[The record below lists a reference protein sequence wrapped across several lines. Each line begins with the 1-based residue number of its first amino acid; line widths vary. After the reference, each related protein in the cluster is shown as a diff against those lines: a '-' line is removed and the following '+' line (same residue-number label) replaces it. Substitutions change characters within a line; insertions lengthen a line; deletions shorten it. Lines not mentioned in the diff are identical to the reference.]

1 MKYKID
7 HDYHIHSCLSPCS
20 GDPNQTPERIL
31 REARESGFTSICIT
45 DHFWDSAVV
54 SQIDKPGFYEG
65 LDYEHISKSL
75 PLPQSED
82 TRFYFGCECDLLRDM
97 TLGISTNLIDK
108 MDLVVISSN
117 HFHMG
122 DPVLAEEDRPL
133 DRRAKVLLN
142 RLRGILDMDIPHRK
156 FGIAHLTDF
165 LMAPATKTDH
175 IEVVNMW
182 PEDDLKDIFGKAAK
196 LGVGIELNIEVE
208 NYTPDQLDMIMRPYR
223 IAAECGC
230 KFYLGSDVHQV
241 GMCGTMLRRFNRIV
255 DMLSLEEEQKFHI
268 PERKS

>member
-7 HDYHIHSCLSPCS
+7 HDYHIHTVLSPCS
-20 GDPNQTPERIL
+20 GDPKQTPERVL
-31 REARESGFTSICIT
+31 RDAKEHGLTSVCIT

-54 SQIDKPGFYEG
+54 PEIEKPGFYDG
-65 LDYEHISKSL
+65 LDYDHIAKSL
-75 PLPQSED
+75 PLPESPD
-82 TRFYFGCECDLLRDM
+82 VKAYFGCETDLLRDM
-97 TLGISTNLIDK
+97 TLGISPAVIDK
-108 MDLVVISSN
+108 MDFVIIPPN

-122 DPVLAEEDRPL
+122 TPVLAEEDEPL
-133 DRRAKVLLN
+133 DRRAKTLLN
-142 RLRGILDMDIPHRK
+142 RLRGILDMELPFHKI
-156 FGIAHLTDF
+156 GIAHLTDF

-182 PEDDLKDIFGKAAK
+182 PESELTDIFGRAAK
-196 LGVGIELNIEVE
+196 SGVGIELNIEVE
-208 NYTPDQLDMIMRPYR
+208 NYTPDQLDEIMRPYR

-255 DMLSLEEEQKFHI
+255 DMLSLEEDQKFHI
-268 PERKS
+268 PDPE